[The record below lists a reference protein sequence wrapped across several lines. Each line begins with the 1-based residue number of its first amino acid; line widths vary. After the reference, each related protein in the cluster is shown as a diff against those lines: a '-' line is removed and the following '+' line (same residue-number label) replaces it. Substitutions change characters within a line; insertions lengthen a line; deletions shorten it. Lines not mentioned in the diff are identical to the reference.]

1 MILAVNQ
8 ADGILVLYD
17 FVSVRFCFF
26 MTLQEIKLALHE
38 QVFLQELA
46 TKIELEITATTT
58 FASH

>member
-26 MTLQEIKLALHE
+26 MTLQEIKLTLHE